1 MINKKNNK
9 NVCMVCGSELGSEPL
24 VRFWN
29 MPSSAQGLPAEDELT
44 EDKGIN
50 LDLYTCKNCG
60 LVQFSCEPVDYYK
73 DVIRAVGLSDTMKDL
88 RRNDYRHMID
98 KYGLSDGKWIECG
111 CGNGDFLAVLREFRV
126 HIYGTEAN
134 KENADI
140 AAEKLKRISDKML
153 SGGEDWVGKYD
164 NKIYNI
170 FPDREDIDLED
181 GPFDCF
187 LSFNFL
193 EHQPDPV
200 SMLKCMHHNLRKGG
214 YGIISVPSF
223 EYILKDGNYYE
234 FIRDHIA
241 NYSIESLR
249 FLCELCGFDV
259 LEEHYIGIGDT
270 IVCIVR
276 KSDEQVKTGGVAKS
290 FSYVDERIKEKFKNK
305 YEQKTY
311 EMKRY
316 VDELR
321 NSGRSL
327 SLWGAGHQGLTIA
340 ATTELSK
347 YASYIIDSA
356 SFKQGRYAPASHIPI
371 VGPEYYK
378 EHPTDVIMIAAPG
391 YIREIEKSIRELYK
405 DFEGLRIC
413 DVLELKER

>member
-1 MINKKNNK
+1 M
-9 NVCMVCGSELGSEPL
+9 
-24 VRFWN
+24 
-29 MPSSAQGLPAEDELT
+29 
-44 EDKGIN
+44 
-50 LDLYTCKNCG
+50 
-60 LVQFSCEPVDYYK
+60 
-73 DVIRAVGLSDTMKDL
+73 
-88 RRNDYRHMID
+88 
-98 KYGLSDGKWIECG
+98 
-111 CGNGDFLAVLREFRV
+111 
-126 HIYGTEAN
+126 
-134 KENADI
+134 
-140 AAEKLKRISDKML
+140 
-153 SGGEDWVGKYD
+153 
-164 NKIYNI
+164 
-170 FPDREDIDLED
+170 ED

-311 EMKRY
+311 EMKKY

>member
-9 NVCMVCGSELGSEPL
+9 NVCLVCGSELGSEPL

-29 MPSSAQGLPAEDELT
+29 MPSSAQGLPAEDELS
-44 EDKGIN
+44 EDKGID
-50 LDLYTCKNCG
+50 LELYTCKNCG

-73 DVIRAVGLSDTMKDL
+73 DVIRAVGLSETMKEL
-88 RRNDYRHMID
+88 RRNDYRHMIE
-98 KYGLSDGKWIECG
+98 KYGLSEGKWIECG
-111 CGNGDFLAVLREFRV
+111 CGNGDFLAVLREFPV

-134 KENADI
+134 AENAAI
-140 AAEKLKRISDKML
+140 ASEKLKMVSDEMA
-153 SGGEDWVGKYD
+153 SRDEAWVKKYE
-164 NKIYNI
+164 NKIFNI
-170 FPDREDIDLED
+170 FPEREDIELEN

-200 SMLKCMHHNLRKGG
+200 SMLKCMHRNLRKEG

-223 EYILKDGNYYE
+223 EYILKNGNYYE
-234 FIRDHIA
+234 LIRDHIA
-241 NYSIESLR
+241 NYSMESLR
-249 FLCELCGFDV
+249 FLCELCGFEV
-259 LEEHYIGIGDT
+259 LEENYIGIGDT
-270 IVCIVR
+270 IVCVVR
-276 KSDEQVKTGGVAKS
+276 KSEEAIRTKADSSV
-290 FSYVDERIKEKFKNK
+290 FSDLDKLIKESFRKK
-305 YEQKTY
+305 YEIKTA
-311 EMKRY
+311 EMKKY
-316 VDELR
+316 IDELR
-321 NSGRSL
+321 RSGRSL

-340 ATTELSK
+340 ATTELAE

-356 SFKQGRYAPASHIPI
+356 SFKQGKYAPASHIPI

-391 YIREIEKSIRELYK
+391 YIKEIEKNIRELYK
-405 DFEGLRIC
+405 DFSGLKIC